1 MGYEPIPLSVIIRRN
16 VTATT
21 NNNNNSTTAPAVVHH
36 NPTMMSRHHP
46 NSVPTNTATTNPSI
60 PIDSSNTTST
70 AATAS
75 GGADSGNNMNRRTVK
90 NMSESEAKQQEKNV
104 YIFMRILKKC
114 VKKNNAGDPAF
125 SNLIQSMQTRLKQ
138 LVGPQYWKKTE
149 GYLTQFLQQQY
160 LKKQQEAAGNS
171 YTFTA
176 VPILSHFHSLQEE
189 ARFAADPLPASSTP
203 WTNS

>member
-1 MGYEPIPLSVIIRRN
+1 MG
-16 VTATT
+16 
-21 NNNNNSTTAPAVVHH
+21 
-36 NPTMMSRHHP
+36 
-46 NSVPTNTATTNPSI
+46 
-60 PIDSSNTTST
+60 
-70 AATAS
+70 
-75 GGADSGNNMNRRTVK
+75 
-90 NMSESEAKQQEKNV
+90 KQQEKNV
-104 YIFMRILKKC
+104 YIFMRILMKYLKRKDPNMHTRAKHLMKKC